1 MKNPCFKKVFKL
13 NERQNLVRELENSYR
28 KYKTFI
34 YYDNH
39 SAIQRQKIA
48 EFEYNHF
55 YKDPDNGY
63 FNENEKD
70 SKENIFKRLADE
82 IIKND
87 ITKYL
92 KKVGVIAFPKKMQN
106 TESKIITNFNEI
118 TTDIKQIHY
127 FIDLPVEAQILGVLW
142 ILRCGYILDDKA
154 YNFNCYGNR
163 LNKTLLES
171 LKKKEKSQFSPFLFE
186 PYYKKYES
194 WRDGALEK
202 VKKIVE
208 EGNDA
213 IMISLDF
220 KNYYYSSLIDFEA
233 LKEDLKL
240 GRQRIHGTES
250 KNSDINDVLTEF
262 VKCVFLKYQSE
273 FSELPGHTEDYP
285 FIPLG
290 FLPSLI
296 IANWN
301 LQGFDQTIIEDV
313 NPAYYGRY
321 VDDILIVLKSPP
333 KSESHGDHFFKGQT
347 TKSIIKKYFMNNEEF
362 PLNEIFCFKEEENK
376 NGCEKPR
383 KSIKVHNLKNR
394 NQDNVDFHYENLEI
408 QEDKVKLYTFNH
420 ENSTT
425 IIDNFKKKILQNSSE
440 FKLMN
445 DTDNLFSEFEDQLFK
460 IDYVESINKLNN
472 INKVRI
478 NKFEISKFMSGILDS
493 LSYTGN
499 LNKKAIN
506 DLIEAFE
513 NNIFDFFILW
523 EKIFSILYVNK
534 NYGEFESLV
543 ITIYEQIKKL
553 EFKNPNK
560 TPYKVKD
567 NDIKETE
574 LVKNS
579 LKRFL
584 KNTLL
589 RVISIKSDKYSRNMT
604 EKLSKILN
612 YELNEFYLDS
622 TKLIFSSMIN
632 NRLMMYPIQDTS
644 VIEKM
649 IKENIDDKEKI
660 NYNLINENRG
670 KKEIYDGFCYPR
682 YIKFH
687 EIILNENYNQIFRN
701 TESKEVPD
709 YLDYLIKKHEEINFI
724 NKHNLDNKYRHNH
737 STLKDYIKSGCELN
751 CIKSHQC
758 PINDKNNY
766 NNDSK
771 YETFKIGKKNK
782 TEITIGLISTRLYE
796 TDFKARLMGKPN
808 LSIKKFNKI
817 NRLINNALKN
827 KVDLLIMP
835 EMYIPPEWINEMA
848 KTCKINQIG
857 MIFGLEPIIKDGEVY
872 NYLMTILPFEYGGEN
887 SENQYFE
894 TMISTR
900 LKNDYSPREVQLIE
914 SNRLKIPEVDRKYY
928 LYRWNGIHILPYICY
943 EIADI
948 VYRSK
953 FKSCCDII
961 TVSEFNKDS
970 NYFSNIAE
978 SLSRDSYCYC
988 IKSNASQYGGNCI
1001 IQPSKTVLKR
1011 IVDLKGG
1018 ENDYL
1023 VIRKIDIGK
1032 IRNNAIKSD
1041 LIPSEKDKNL
1051 KPNPPGLNV
1060 DIIKERMG
1068 TESKYS
1074 EKQEN
1079 KWIPHET
1086 IKNEL
1091 LNNLY
1096 NRFEDLTD
1104 KKLSFWGLTFK
1115 PDIESSPAKLII
1127 ETLIET
1133 NAKLKIYNPEEKE
1146 KFENKNYK
1154 NVEYNFESK
1163 YDVLNDCDALIILN
1177 KKEEFENYDI
1187 CELNARMGEK
1197 IIFDG
1202 YNVISNDAKNYD
1214 FEVHRLKFHE

>member
-1 MKNPCFKKVFKL
+1 MFKL
-13 NERQNLVRELENSYR
+13 SEKENLVEELENSYR

-39 SAIQRQKIA
+39 SAIQRQRIA
-48 EFEYNHF
+48 EFEYEHF
-55 YKDPDNGY
+55 YKNPDNDY
-63 FNENEKD
+63 FNENKKD
-70 SKENIFKRLADE
+70 SEENIFEKLAEE
-82 IIKND
+82 IIKGD
-87 ITKYL
+87 IEKYL
-92 KKVGVIAFPKKMQN
+92 KKVEVLAFPKKMEKQ
-106 TESKIITNFNEI
+106 ESKIISNFNEI

-127 FIDLPVEAQILGVLW
+127 FIDLPIEAQILGVLW
-142 ILRCGYILDDKA
+142 ILRCGYVLDDKA
-154 YNFNCYGNR
+154 YDFNCYGNR

-171 LKKKEKSQFSPFLFE
+171 LKTKEKSQFSPFLFE

-202 VKKIVE
+202 VKKIVDE
-208 EGNDA
+208 DNDA

-220 KNYYYSSLIDFEA
+220 KNYYYSSLIDFDA
-233 LKEDLKL
+233 LKEDLKQ
-240 GRQRIHGTES
+240 GRARIHGS
-250 KNSDINDVLTEF
+250 KSENDINNTLTDF
-262 VKCVFLKYQSE
+262 VKDVFTEYQSNFFE
-273 FSELPGHTEDYP
+273 NPKLTDKYP

-301 LQGFDQTIIEDV
+301 LQGFDQTILEDV
-313 NPAYYGRY
+313 QPAYYGRY
-321 VDDILIVLKSPP
+321 VDDILIVLKSHP
-333 KSESHGDHFFKGQT
+333 KSESHGDHFFKDQT
-347 TKSIIKKYFMNNEEF
+347 VESIIKKYFMKNDED
-362 PLNEIFCFKEEENK
+362 PSNEIFYFRKEEIKDE
-376 NGCEKPR
+376 CEKPR

-394 NQDNVDFHYENLEI
+394 NQDGVYFHYENLEI

-425 IIDNFKKKILQNSSE
+425 IIDNFKKKILQNTSE

-445 DTDNLFSEFEDQLFK
+445 DTDKLFSEFEDQLFK
-460 IDYVESINKLNN
+460 IDYAESINKLNN

-534 NYGEFESLV
+534 NYNELELLV
-543 ITIYEQIKKL
+543 ETIDEQINELKF
-553 EFKNPNK
+553 ENPNE
-560 TPYKVKD
+560 TPYQA
-567 NDIKETE
+567 KEDYEKEAE

-589 RVISIKSDKYSRNMT
+589 RVISIKSDNNSRKII
-604 EKLSKILN
+604 EKLSETLD
-612 YELNEFYLDS
+612 YGLNEFYLES
-622 TKLIFSSMIN
+622 SKLIFSSMIN
-632 NRLMMYPIQDTS
+632 NRLMKYPIQDTS
-644 VIEKM
+644 PIEKM
-649 IKENIDDKEKI
+649 IKENINRREKI
-660 NYNLINENRG
+660 NYDLINENRG
-670 KKEIYDGFCYPR
+670 KKEIFDGFCYPR

-701 TESKEVPD
+701 SKGKDVRD
-709 YLDYLIKKHEEINFI
+709 YLNYLIEKHEEINFF
-724 NKHNLDNKYRHNH
+724 NKYRLNNKDHDNH
-737 STLKDYIKSGCELN
+737 TTLKDYIKSGCQLS
-751 CIKSHQC
+751 CIKSHEC

-771 YETFKIGKKNK
+771 YETFKIGNENK
-782 TEITIGLISTRLYE
+782 TELTIGLISTRLYE
-796 TDFKARLMGKPN
+796 NDFKARLKGKPN
-808 LSIKKFNKI
+808 LSIEKFNRI
-817 NRLINNALKN
+817 NRLINDAIKSN
-827 KVDLLIMP
+827 VDLLIMP

-848 KTCKINQIG
+848 KTCKTNQIG

-872 NYLMTILPFEYGGEN
+872 NYLMTILPFEYGSEN
-887 SENQYFE
+887 SENRYFE

-900 LKNDYSPREVQLIE
+900 LKNDYAPGEVQLIE
-914 SNRLKIPEVDRKYY
+914 SNRLKIPKIDRKYY
-928 LYRWNGIHILPYICY
+928 LYRWNGIHILPYVCY

-988 IKSNASQYGGNCI
+988 IKANASQYGGNCI

-1051 KPNPPGLNV
+1051 KPNPPGLNI

-1068 TESKYS
+1068 MESKYS
-1074 EKQEN
+1074 KKHESEWTHIEEMKN
-1079 KWIPHET
+1079 K
-1086 IKNEL
+1086 L
-1091 LNNLY
+1091 LYNLY
-1096 NRFEDLTD
+1096 NRFEDLSD
-1104 KKLSFWGLTFK
+1104 KTLSFWGLTFK
-1115 PDIESSPAKLII
+1115 PDVESSPAKLII
-1127 ETLIET
+1127 ENFIKT
-1133 NAKLKIYNPEEKE
+1133 NATLKIYTPEEKE
-1146 KFENKNYK
+1146 KFETKNYK
-1154 NVEYNFESK
+1154 NVEYDFESK
-1163 YDVLNDCDALIILN
+1163 YDILDDCDALIILN

-1187 CELNARMGEK
+1187 CELNERMGEK
-1197 IIFDG
+1197 IIFDTCD
-1202 YNVISNDAKNYD
+1202 VISNDARNYD
-1214 FEVHRLKFHE
+1214 FEVHRIEFNE